1 MATTVAR
8 GEEMV
13 KVDEKRQIDS
23 RLQLLYSIDIW
34 RWKNV
39 MVNFYEQLNFL
50 YQLILTFIKCWKLKG
65 F

>member
-13 KVDEKRQIDS
+13 EVDEKRQIDS
-23 RLQLLYSIDIW
+23 RRQLLYSIDIW

-50 YQLILTFIKCWKLKG
+50 YQLILTFIKCLKLKR